1 MTDETALKFSAWPFA
16 AVWYALQARREYGFW
31 RSLAFSLSDLW
42 RRSGYWIFLAPL
54 YVATMAAI
62 IFLAL
67 AVAVGVL
74 VIGAALVLQA
84 GGLI

>member
-16 AVWYALQARREYGFW
+16 AVWYALHARREYGFW
-31 RSLAFSLSDLW
+31 RSLAFSLRDLW
-42 RRSGYWIFLAPL
+42 RRSGYWMFLAPL

-62 IFLAL
+62 VFLAL
-67 AVAVGVL
+67 AVAIGVL
-74 VIGAALVLQA
+74 VIGGMAVLQM